1 MNTNYPIIKRRT
13 RIELTRAARG
23 FSRTELKEAG
33 FRSISFAR
41 KMGISVDELRKTTV
55 PDNVE
60 KLKKSTA
67 NKFSNTKRN
76 KSNSTKEKSQKISTG
91 VNNKPNKATIKE
103 MIN

>member
-1 MNTNYPIIKRRT
+1 
-13 RIELTRAARG
+13 
-23 FSRTELKEAG
+23 
-33 FRSISFAR
+33 
-41 KMGISVDELRKTTV
+41 MGISVDELRKTTV

-60 KLKKSTA
+60 ELEKSTA

-76 KSNSTKEKSQKISTG
+76 KSNSTKEKNQKISTG